1 MPLDPQHFPSMDH
14 DYTMKLFY
22 TEAQTGPQVGR
33 EGEID
38 RERERERERYKEK
51 LFPAL
56 LAVPGGGDGR
66 HV

>member
-38 RERERERERYKEK
+38 REREKERERERERE
-51 LFPAL
+51 
-56 LAVPGGGDGR
+56 G
-66 HV
+66 